1 MKVNQRVVLTKRL
14 LQEALL
20 RLMNKKPLD
29 KITVKELCEESGIN
43 RTTFYRHYGVPRDV
57 LIDMEA
63 DFSNQLRER
72 FDVTKINDISSYSE
86 ELLTYLY
93 NHSDILKILILNNSA
108 DDFMRMINSMFEKV
122 LQSKSKYPAISGADD
137 DNIKLISTYI
147 AGGGYFMLRRWLLED
162 IRKTPK
168 ELSDLILKYMNYS
181 SALLDRKQ
189 NQKVAPGKL

>member
-122 LQSKSKYPAISGADD
+122 LQSKSKYPAISGAAD

-162 IRKTPK
+162 IKKTPK